1 VPARKSEHPVLD
13 EGEGEHL
20 SAPVWTPTTMEGETT
35 RAPYLTDREQVPEDE
50 RESFDS
56 IVESRGRISG
66 PFGVLL
72 NSPEL
77 AGRVGHLGAY
87 VRFESGL
94 PDPVRELAILTTA
107 REFDCAYE
115 WAAHEP
121 IAREAGVREVAIEA
135 VAEREPTDEL
145 TETEALVVDYG
156 RHLFGDH
163 AVPEPVFE
171 ETKAEF
177 GVEGVVELTATMG
190 YYSLIACVL
199 NAFEVTPTEGSE
211 LP

>member
-1 VPARKSEHPVLD
+1 MTGH
-13 EGEGEHL
+13 
-20 SAPVWTPTTMEGETT
+20 TT
-35 RAPYLTDREQVPEDE
+35 RVPYLTERERVPEDG
-50 RESFDS
+50 RESYDA
-56 IVESRGRISG
+56 IAESRGGVRG
-66 PFGVLL
+66 PFAVLL

-121 IAREAGVREVAIEA
+121 IARDAGVRDEAIET
-135 VAEREPTDEL
+135 VAERESPADL
-145 TETEALVVDYG
+145 TEEESLVVRYG
-156 RHLFGDH
+156 RHLFGDR
-163 AVPEPVFE
+163 AVPDGPFE
-171 ETKAEF
+171 DAKDRF

-190 YYSLIACVL
+190 YYSMIACVL
-199 NAFEVTPTEGSE
+199 NAFEVTPEEGSPE

>member
-1 VPARKSEHPVLD
+1 
-13 EGEGEHL
+13 
-20 SAPVWTPTTMEGETT
+20 MEGNTT
-35 RAPYLTDREQVPEDE
+35 RVPYLTEREQVPEDG
-50 RESFDS
+50 REAFDS
-56 IVESRGRISG
+56 IMESRSRISG

-77 AGRVGHLGAY
+77 AGRVAHAGAY

-94 PDPVRELAILTTA
+94 SGPDRELAILTTA

-121 IAREAGVREVAIEA
+121 IAREAGVRDEAIEV
-135 VAEREPTDEL
+135 VADRASPDDL
-145 TETEALVVDYG
+145 TETEALVVRYG

-163 AVPEPVFE
+163 TIPDALFE
-171 ETKAEF
+171 EAKAEF

-190 YYSLIACVL
+190 YYSMIACVL
-199 NAFEVTPTEGSE
+199 NAFEVTPGEGSPE

>member
-1 VPARKSEHPVLD
+1 
-13 EGEGEHL
+13 
-20 SAPVWTPTTMEGETT
+20 MEGNTT
-35 RAPYLTDREQVPEDE
+35 RVPYITEREQVPEGGGE
-50 RESFDS
+50 RYDD
-56 IVESRGRISG
+56 IMESRGRISG

-94 PDPVRELAILTTA
+94 PDSVRELAILTTA

-121 IAREAGVREVAIEA
+121 IAREAGVREEAIEV
-135 VAEREPTDEL
+135 VAERDPLDDL
-145 TETEALVVDYG
+145 TGTEALVVRYG
-156 RHLFGDH
+156 RHLFRDR
-163 AVPEPVFE
+163 AVPDDPFE
-171 ETKAEF
+171 GAKAEF

-190 YYSLIACVL
+190 YYSTIACVL
-199 NAFEVTPTEGSE
+199 NAFEVTPGEGSPK

>member
-1 VPARKSEHPVLD
+1 
-13 EGEGEHL
+13 
-20 SAPVWTPTTMEGETT
+20 MEGNTT
-35 RAPYLTDREQVPEDE
+35 RVPYLTEREQVPEGGRE
-50 RESFDS
+50 RYDS
-56 IVESRGRISG
+56 IMESRGRISG

-94 PDPVRELAILTTA
+94 ADPVRELAILTTA

-121 IAREAGVREVAIEA
+121 IAREAGVRDEAIEV
-135 VAEREPTDEL
+135 VAERGSPDAL
-145 TETEALVVDYG
+145 TATEALVVEYG
-156 RHLFGDH
+156 RHLFGDR
-163 AVPEPVFE
+163 AVPDPLFE
-171 ETKAEF
+171 DAKVEF

-190 YYSLIACVL
+190 YYSTIACVL
-199 NAFEVTPTEGSE
+199 NAFEVTPEEGAAE

>member
-1 VPARKSEHPVLD
+1 
-13 EGEGEHL
+13 
-20 SAPVWTPTTMEGETT
+20 MEGNS
-35 RAPYLTDREQVPEDE
+35 RRVPYITEREQVTEDGRE
-50 RESFDS
+50 RYDD
-56 IVESRGRISG
+56 IMESRGRISG

-94 PDPVRELAILTTA
+94 PDVVRELAILTTA

-115 WAAHEP
+115 WAAHAP
-121 IAREAGVREVAIEA
+121 IAREAGVREAAIET
-135 VAEREPTDEL
+135 VAERDSLDDL
-145 TETEALVVDYG
+145 TETEALVVRYG
-156 RHLFGDH
+156 RHLLGDRS
-163 AVPEPVFE
+163 VPDGPFE
-171 ETKAEF
+171 DARAEY

-190 YYSLIACVL
+190 YYSMIACVL
-199 NAFEVTPTEGSE
+199 NAFEVTPGEGSDR

>member
-1 VPARKSEHPVLD
+1 
-13 EGEGEHL
+13 
-20 SAPVWTPTTMEGETT
+20 MEGNTT
-35 RAPYLTDREQVPEDE
+35 RVPYITEREQVSKGG
-50 RESFDS
+50 RESYDS
-56 IVESRGRISG
+56 ITESRGRISG

-87 VRFESGL
+87 VRFESEL

-121 IAREAGVREVAIEA
+121 IAREAGVREEAIGTVADRGTLRDLSE
-135 VAEREPTDEL
+135 
-145 TETEALVVDYG
+145 TETLVVSYG
-156 RHLFGDH
+156 RHLFGDRS
-163 AVPEPVFE
+163 VPDELFE
-171 ETKAEF
+171 DAKAEF
-177 GVEGVVELTATMG
+177 DVEGIVELTATMG
-190 YYSLIACVL
+190 YYSMIACVL
-199 NAFEVTPTEGSE
+199 NAFGVTPGEGAAE

>member
-1 VPARKSEHPVLD
+1 
-13 EGEGEHL
+13 
-20 SAPVWTPTTMEGETT
+20 MEGNTT
-35 RAPYLTDREQVPEDE
+35 RVPYLTDREDVPEDG
-50 RESFDS
+50 RESYDG
-56 IVESRGRISG
+56 IAESRGGVRG
-66 PFGVLL
+66 PFAVLL

-94 PDPVRELAILTTA
+94 ADPVRELAILTTA

-121 IAREAGVREVAIEA
+121 IARDAGVREAAIET
-135 VAEREPTDEL
+135 VADRAPTEDLSDE
-145 TETEALVVDYG
+145 ESLVARYG
-156 RHLFGDH
+156 RNLFGEH
-163 AVPEPVFE
+163 AVPDPLFE
-171 ETKAEF
+171 DTKAAF

-190 YYSLIACVL
+190 YYSMIACVL
-199 NAFEVTPTEGSE
+199 NAFEVTPEEEGRPE